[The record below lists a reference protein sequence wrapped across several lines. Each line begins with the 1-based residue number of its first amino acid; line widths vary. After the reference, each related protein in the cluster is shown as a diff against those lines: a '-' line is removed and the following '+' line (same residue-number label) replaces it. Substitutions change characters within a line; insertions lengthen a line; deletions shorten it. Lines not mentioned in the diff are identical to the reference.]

1 MAAQSKQLCR
11 VNEAG
16 ARTFRHRVSQ
26 MSSMNSLHHNSTR
39 PNLLAI
45 LLEDYFHVGAFNQLI
60 QRGQWYRFESRFEQ
74 NTLATL
80 NLLDRFQTRATF
92 FVLGWIAEQN
102 PELVRE
108 VARRGHEI
116 ASRGY
121 YNRNIHQLTPAE
133 FRDDLARTRDVLERA
148 TGRRIIGHRAASP
161 WRLHTDRW
169 ALEVLATEG
178 YAYDTSVMLLGRET
192 NPAPGE
198 ALACELTFG
207 SPDGERSIWEFPVST
222 CNLLGWRFPVSG
234 GNYFRQFPHRLMK
247 RAVARWHQ
255 QYDAP
260 FVMYF
265 HVWEMDRKQ
274 PRISGASSLQQLR
287 HYRNL
292 GKMWW
297 VMEDYLS
304 NYQFKSFAAHLRPEL
319 SSLNELL
326 PPVALPE
333 TLTLVTSAPVDTGTE
348 KQPVTIVIPCYNEE
362 LILPYLD
369 NTLRSVT
376 EQLGQQHRLNFV
388 FVDDCSTDGT
398 WDCLNRTFGARPQ
411 FRLVR
416 HAQNRG
422 VAAAIMTGIEHA
434 ETEIVCSMD
443 CDCTYDPHELQHMI
457 PLLTEGIDLVTASP
471 YHPQGQVRNVPPWRL
486 TLSKGASFL
495 YRQVLRQKLSTYT
508 SCFRVYRRSALAG
521 LPLSEEGFLGVAET
535 LGRLDLR
542 GSGIVEYPATLEVRL
557 FGRSKMKLLKT
568 ILGHLKLLARL
579 LRWRIS
585 NSAAGNSTQTLT
597 TTDQPAGNS
606 PANDTTV
613 PVPAKK
619 K

>member
-1 MAAQSKQLCR
+1 
-11 VNEAG
+11 
-16 ARTFRHRVSQ
+16 
-26 MSSMNSLHHNSTR
+26 MSSPPHNSR
-39 PNLLAI
+39 KPNLLAV

-60 QRGQWYRFESRFEQ
+60 QRGQWYRFESRYEQ
-74 NTLATL
+74 NTLVAL
-80 NLLDRFQTRATF
+80 DLLDQFKTRATF
-92 FVLGWIAEQN
+92 FVLGWIADQH

-121 YNRNIHQLTPAE
+121 YNRNIHHMTPAE
-133 FRDDLARTRDVLERA
+133 FRDDLARTREALERA
-148 TGRRIIGHRAASP
+148 SGRRIVGHRASSP

-169 ALEVLATEG
+169 ALEILAEEG
-178 YAYDTSVMLLGRET
+178 YAYDTSVMLLGRVLHPE
-192 NPAPGE
+192 PGE
-198 ALACELTFG
+198 ALAHELKFDCRGT
-207 SPDGERSIWEFPVST
+207 ERTIWEFPVST
-222 CNLLGWRFPVSG
+222 CNLLGWRLPVSG
-234 GNYFRQFPHRLMK
+234 GNYFRQFPHRVMK
-247 RAVARWHQ
+247 RAVARWHA

-265 HVWEMDRKQ
+265 HVWELDRQQ
-274 PRISGASSLQQLR
+274 PRISGASPLQQLR

-304 NYQFKSFAAHLRPEL
+304 SYEFEPFAQYLQLETNCLSHESPQREIITLAAPAVAAAPEI
-319 SSLNELL
+319 SS
-326 PPVALPE
+326 
-333 TLTLVTSAPVDTGTE
+333 GQ
-348 KQPVTIVIPCYNEE
+348 KPVTIVIPCFNEE

-376 EQLGQQHRLNFV
+376 EKLGRQHLLSFI

-398 WDCLNRTFGARPQ
+398 WEALNRFFGARPN
-411 FRLVR
+411 FRLLR
-416 HAQNRG
+416 HSRNRG

-457 PLLTEGIDLVTASP
+457 PLLTDEVDLVTASP
-471 YHPQGQVRNVPPWRL
+471 YHALGQVRNVPPWRL

-495 YRQVLRQKLSTYT
+495 YRLVLNQKLATYT
-508 SCFRVYRRSALAG
+508 SCFRVYRRSALARLKLAEG
-521 LPLSEEGFLGVAET
+521 GFLGVAEM

-542 GSGIVEYPATLEVRL
+542 GSKIVEYPTTLEVRL
-557 FGRSKMKLLKT
+557 FGRSKMKLLRT

-579 LRWRIS
+579 LLKRIGHS
-585 NSAAGNSTQTLT
+585 EAKDSTQTRPKT
-597 TTDQPAGNS
+597 EKPAGNS
-606 PANDTTV
+606 ATTGYRTA

-619 K
+619 E